1 MSKNILSMPSL
12 RRPNE
17 VRMPADLCFED
28 AFHLLLGRMVHAIA
42 RLDFHVGLQLCYWG
56 SDKDTQ
62 IQSLLKPK
70 TAKLDERLK
79 ALECLMRAAWVNAA
93 AGGQQDFS
101 RWFERAHRARVFRND
116 YAHGRWGVPGKHL
129 PAESGKLCD
138 ATPLLV
144 FVPLNWDMSPSREDE
159 SIAMTLDDFAAQ
171 VGEAERLSG
180 QFQDLATKY
189 GEHLHV
195 GKRLNR
201 SEG

>member
-1 MSKNILSMPSL
+1 MSKNVLSMPSSRSL
-12 RRPNE
+12 NE
-17 VRMPADLCFED
+17 VRFPAELRFED

-42 RLDFHVGLQLCYWG
+42 RLDFHVGLELRYWG
-56 SDKDTQ
+56 SDKDTN

-79 ALECLMRAAWVNAA
+79 ALECLMRAAWVNTA
-93 AGGQQDFS
+93 AGGQREFS
-101 RWFERAHRARVFRND
+101 LWFERAHRARVFRND

-129 PAESGKLCD
+129 PGESGRFCD

-159 SIAMTLDDFAAQ
+159 SIAMTLDEFAAQ
-171 VGEAERLSG
+171 VGEAEQLSG

-195 GKRLNR
+195 GKRLSR
-201 SEG
+201 SGE